1 MYASY
6 QCVCLPCVPT
16 PTHIAIDSTTQI
28 PPHPLA
34 PPTNNTQPH
43 PINKQIELGL
53 YTGDVITI
61 GCYVI
66 IVGVLAPLWEEVL
79 FRGFLLPSLAKLVT
93 PWPAVTLTA
102 LLFAWMHSSSEA
114 IVPLLLVA
122 LGCGALLVR
131 FDNLLPPILLHGLY
145 NLYVFANMA
154 VQLYAG
160 CGPVTAS
167 LSVAFGAAGVL
178 LAAAAAMRLRGGRR
192 GGGGSSSSGGGSSGS
207 SSGSSSG
214 GDGAGGV
221 QPPPPAVSA

>member
-1 MYASY
+1 M
-6 QCVCLPCVPT
+6 
-16 PTHIAIDSTTQI
+16 
-28 PPHPLA
+28 
-34 PPTNNTQPH
+34 
-43 PINKQIELGL
+43 
-53 YTGDVITI
+53 ITI
-61 GCYVI
+61 SCYVI

-122 LGCGALLVR
+122 LGCGALLVK

-154 VQLYAG
+154 VQLYCG

-178 LAAAAAMRLRGGRR
+178 LAAAAAMHFSRSSSR
-192 GGGGSSSSGGGSSGS
+192 GSSSSTSGSSGS
-207 SSGSSSG
+207 SSSN
-214 GDGAGGV
+214 DV
-221 QPPPPAVSA
+221 PPPAAA

>member
-1 MYASY
+1 MYLSTHLSIC
-6 QCVCLPCVPT
+6 QFHLPT
-16 PTHIAIDSTTQI
+16 
-28 PPHPLA
+28 
-34 PPTNNTQPH
+34 
-43 PINKQIELGL
+43 QIELGL

-61 GCYVI
+61 GCYVV

-102 LLFAWMHSSSEA
+102 LLFAWMHSSNEA

-122 LGCGALLVR
+122 LGCGVLLVR

-154 VQLYAG
+154 VQLYCG

-167 LSVAFGAAGVL
+167 LSVAFGAAGALL
-178 LAAAAAMRLRGGRR
+178 LAAVGVQWR
-192 GGGGSSSSGGGSSGS
+192 SGGSSGS
-207 SSGSSSG
+207 GSSGSGSG
-214 GDGAGGV
+214 SGSRDGTAAVQTGGGELE
-221 QPPPPAVSA
+221 PPPPPPSQQQLPAAG

>member
-1 MYASY
+1 VVFLSLSYTPPSSASG
-6 QCVCLPCVPT
+6 
-16 PTHIAIDSTTQI
+16 
-28 PPHPLA
+28 HPA
-34 PPTNNTQPH
+34 T
-43 PINKQIELGL
+43 QIELGL

-114 IVPLLLVA
+114 ILPLLLVA
-122 LGCGALLVR
+122 LGCGVLLVR

-154 VQLYAG
+154 VQLYCG

-167 LSVAFGAAGVL
+167 LSVAFGAAGL
-178 LAAAAAMRLRGGRR
+178 LLVAAAAVHWSGSSGS
-192 GGGGSSSSGGGSSGS
+192 GSSSSS
-207 SSGSSSG
+207 SSSRGRRAA
-214 GDGAGGV
+214 DIT
-221 QPPPPAVSA
+221 